1 MSRIVFTLAFA
12 ASGLLAQAPTP
23 GPQIRLSAV
32 ALDAGGQPVT
42 DLTADDFKIVDQN
55 KAQTI
60 FFFREPRSH
69 PAVKL
74 ESLEFSNRTSG
85 VTPHIT
91 VILFDL
97 MNQNQPDR
105 LDAWHALNKS
115 LPQLASGESV
125 YFYLLNLEG
134 ELVPIHAMG
143 PGSADDATWPHDV
156 APVLDKA
163 MKASSHGRP
172 VHIGQEDQAKKTYHQ
187 LEVLATQMAL
197 FPGRRDIVWITS
209 GMQNA
214 YNNKLPCNSDWVDC
228 ALYVPHLAVTLAL
241 ANVAVNPL
249 SNGRDVVTGVTDI
262 QQMDTRTD
270 YGKPVA
276 NGGDPGMHSGVG
288 AQGVDPALD
297 LTQMARLTGGHAY
310 FRQDIAHVLKQVAT
324 NAANTYEIVYTPSAD
339 HWDNKFHVIH
349 VACSRPGVKLQF
361 RERYYALQDSRSPAE
376 RMKTALMLAY
386 QSPTD
391 FAEIGLRT
399 KISSA
404 GDKGVHLETS
414 IDPSDLLLLRE
425 PGGKYSGALYCLIS
439 DRSGTAPLGEPAVM
453 ELKPDLTADQY
464 KMVMKDGLPFAQDHP
479 AGDAVRQVR
488 VIVLDQNT
496 NAVGSVTFPVK

>member
-1 MSRIVFTLAFA
+1 MRKVVFTLALA

-23 GPQIRLSAV
+23 GPQVRLSAV
-32 ALDAGGQPVT
+32 ALDASGQPVT

-60 FFFREPRSH
+60 FFFHEPRKH
-69 PAVKL
+69 PAVPL

-105 LDAWHALNKS
+105 LDMWHALDKS
-115 LPQLASGESV
+115 LPQLASGNSV

-156 APVLDKA
+156 AAVLDKA
-163 MKASSHGRP
+163 MKAASHGRP

-249 SNGRDVVTGVTDI
+249 SNGRDAVAGTTGI
-262 QQMDTRTD
+262 GQMDTRQD
-270 YGKPVA
+270 LGKPITG
-276 NGGDPGMHSGVG
+276 GGDTGMHSGTG
-288 AQGVDPALD
+288 AQGTDPGLD
-297 LTQMARLTGGHAY
+297 MTQMARLTGGHAY
-310 FRQDIAHVLKQVAT
+310 FRQDILPVLKQVTT
-324 NAANTYEIVYTPSAD
+324 NAANTYEIAYTPSAD
-339 HWDNKFHVIH
+339 HWDNKFHVIR
-349 VACSRPGVKLQF
+349 VACSRPGVKLQL

-404 GDKGVHLETS
+404 GDKGVHLETT

-439 DRSGTAPLGEPAVM
+439 DRSGSAPLGEPAVM
-453 ELKPDLTADQY
+453 ELKPDLTAEQY
-464 KMVMKDGLPFAQDHP
+464 KMVMKDGLPFSQDHP
-479 AGDAVRQVR
+479 ASDAVRQVR

-496 NAVGSVTFPVK
+496 NAVGSVTFSVK